1 MANEAALNMEF
12 FNENINGT
20 KNINSE
26 YKQTIEKEGH
36 IITGEC
42 YLNYLFSNDYMKP
55 FIKKNY
61 LMKDDE
67 KKSYFDKLNIFNYK
81 GIFNDILNKK
91 KKNFITSENEAIKR
105 ILNILDTNYESNNN
119 HFNHKIIKH
128 KNRYSTYLRNININH
143 TQPDNKNINRHETN
157 YNNNNNKSFEE
168 YILPKIN
175 IIKNKKAKKNSEDK
189 IRNSFELSN
198 DIFRTSSN
206 VKSINNDS
214 KYSIYNDKN
223 ERYKK
228 INFYSPLLKKNIQH
242 IFRRVEDREHQ
253 SVRKSR
259 YIQDGIGKITKKRF
273 NIDSYDFIKN
283 RYKIKYVKP
292 DDKKFCLIN
301 LFTNIGKIKSP
312 QEIEKTLFNKD
323 ENITFSKLKSKLEKK
338 GIRRIIES
346 QNNPE
351 LNLDS

>member
-26 YKQTIEKEGH
+26 YRQTIEKEDH

-61 LMKDDE
+61 LWKDE
-67 KKSYFDKLNIFNYK
+67 KKKSYFDKLNIFNYK

-91 KKNFITSENEAIKR
+91 KKNIITTENEAVKR

-119 HFNHKIIKH
+119 NHFKH
-128 KNRYSTYLRNININH
+128 KNIRHINKYSTYLRNIGINH
-143 TQPDNKNINRHETN
+143 NHAHNLNINRNETN
-157 YNNNNNKSFEE
+157 YNNNKLYSSFEQ

-175 IIKNKKAKKNSEDK
+175 ITTNKKNEKNNSEDK

-198 DIFRTSSN
+198 NIFRTSSC
-206 VKSINNDS
+206 VKSINTDS
-214 KYSIYNDKN
+214 KYSIYNDQN

-242 IFRRVEDREHQ
+242 IFKSVEDRENQ

-259 YIQDGIGKITKKRF
+259 YIQDGIEKITKTKF
-273 NIDSYDFIKN
+273 NIDSYDFVKNKNKIKN
-283 RYKIKYVKP
+283 KKSN
-292 DDKKFCLIN
+292 DKKFCLIN
-301 LFTNIGKIKSP
+301 LFTDIGKIKSP
-312 QEIEKTLFNKD
+312 EEIEKTLFNKD
-323 ENITFSKLKSKLEKK
+323 ENITFSKLKSNLEKK
-338 GIRRIIES
+338 GIRRIKRNLELIE
-346 QNNPE
+346 
-351 LNLDS
+351 D